1 MEPPLCTG
9 LRNPEFSPAS
19 LSKVSPT
26 KLNILQIINVRWYN
40 ACAHYAV
47 TLSLGL
53 ARRGHEVVVA
63 GDPDSP
69 PVREAK
75 RRGLEVS
82 DKIYLSTRS
91 PLEFGRNIFRFKNLL
106 LERGIDIVNVHRGEG
121 HALSALTRN
130 LNGLRVPIVRTRG
143 DIRPPRR
150 DIFSRWLNRHGTDA
164 VITANEALRGC
175 YLDQLGIPHDK
186 VSTIPLGIDELE
198 FKPSGRKAPLRWK
211 YGIEE
216 DSVLVGLLGRFSPVK
231 GHLDFIAAAEIVAS
245 RCPEARF
252 LIAGGEAQLTLSDL
266 KRNIDRRRL
275 GEKFVLLG
283 IVEDVREILE
293 MLDVGVVTSVGSEAI
308 CRQALEYMAFGLP
321 VVGTNVNAVPETV
334 QDGTNGWVVPPG
346 EPLKMAEAI
355 VRLVSDSDLRRRFG
369 ECSRLL
375 VEQEFS
381 LARFALSTEQ
391 VYFGLLDKR

>member
-1 MEPPLCTG
+1 M
-9 LRNPEFSPAS
+9 S
-19 LSKVSPT
+19 LT

-47 TLSLGL
+47 TLSSGL

-75 RRGLEVS
+75 KKGLQVS

-106 LERGIDIVNVHRGEG
+106 LERGIEIVNVHRGEG
-121 HALSALTRN
+121 HALSALTRS
-130 LNGLRVPIVRTRG
+130 LSGPRVPIVRTRG

-150 DIFSRWLNRHGTDA
+150 DTFSRWLNHHGTDA
-164 VITANEALRGC
+164 VITANEALREC
-175 YLDQLGIPHDK
+175 YLNQLGIPGDK

-198 FKPSGRKAPLRWK
+198 FKPSGRKALLRGK

-216 DSVLVGLLGRFSPVK
+216 NSVLVGLLGRFSPVK
-231 GHLDFIAAAEIVAS
+231 GHLDFIASAEIVAGEF
-245 RCPEARF
+245 PNARF

-266 KRNIDRRRL
+266 KRSIDRRRL

-283 IVEDVREILE
+283 IVEDIREILE
-293 MLDVGVVTSVGSEAI
+293 MLDIGAVASVGSEAI

-321 VVGTNVNAVPETV
+321 VVGTDVNAVPETV
-334 QDGTNGWVVPPG
+334 QDGTNGQIVPPG
-346 EPLKMAEAI
+346 DPVRMAEAI
-355 VRLVSDSDLRRRFG
+355 AKLISDSDLRRRFG

-391 VYFGLLDKR
+391 IYLGLLERR

>member
-1 MEPPLCTG
+1 MEPPPSAG
-9 LRNPEFSPAS
+9 LRKPELSTAK
-19 LSKVSPT
+19 LSKVSPN

-47 TLSLGL
+47 MLSSGL

-75 RRGLEVS
+75 RQGLEVS
-82 DKIYLSTRS
+82 ERIYLSTRS
-91 PLEFGRNIFRFKNLL
+91 PLEFAKNIFRFKSLL
-106 LERGIDIVNVHRGEG
+106 SERGIDLVNVHRGEG
-121 HALSALTRN
+121 HALSALTRS
-130 LNGLRVPIVRTRG
+130 LGGPRLPIVRTRG

-150 DIFSRWLNRHGTDA
+150 DIFSRWLNHHGTDA
-164 VITANEALRGC
+164 VITANETLRGC
-175 YLDQLGIPHDK
+175 YLDQLGVPDGK
-186 VSTIPLGIDELE
+186 VSTVPLGIDEQE
-198 FKPSGRKAPLRWK
+198 FKPTGRKALLRQK

-231 GHLDFIAAAEIVAS
+231 GHLDFIAAAEIVLS
-245 RCPEARF
+245 RCPEATF

-266 KRNIDRRRL
+266 KRSIDRRRL
-275 GEKFVLLG
+275 GEKFLVLG
-283 IVEDVREILE
+283 IVEDVREVLE
-293 MLDVGVVTSVGSEAI
+293 MLDIGVVASVGSEAI

-321 VVGTNVNAVPETV
+321 VVGTDVNAVPETV
-334 QDGTNGWVVPPG
+334 QDGTNGWIVTPG

-355 VRLVSDSDLRRRFG
+355 GRLVSDSDLRKRFG

-391 VYFGLLDKR
+391 VYFSLLEGR